1 MTFMTNNFSR
11 NLTMLTDFYEIT
23 MANGYFNEGNKDTI
37 AAFDLFFRTIPDKG
51 GYAIMAGLE
60 QAIQYIQEL
69 EFTDDDIAY
78 LRNIKLFNEEFLNY
92 LADFKFSCDVYSV
105 AEGTPI
111 FPGEPILTVKGPVI
125 QAQFVETL
133 LLICINHQSLITTKA
148 NRICRAA
155 NGKPVMEFGARRA
168 QGFDAAVYGA
178 RAAYIGGC
186 TSTSNVLAARMFDIP
201 PAGTMAHSWIQMF
214 SSELEAFNVY
224 ARNYPDGCVL
234 LVDTY
239 NTLKSGIPNAIRTFN
254 EVLAPMGKRPVGI
267 RIDSGDITYLT
278 KKARKMLD
286 DAGYPD
292 CKIVAS
298 NSLDEYIIRDML
310 MQGACVDSFGVGER
324 QITSSTSP
332 VFGGV
337 YKLAAVWDKEG
348 NVTPKIKI
356 SENVAK
362 ITNPGFKQTWRLFD
376 NSTGKAI
383 ADLISLFDE
392 EIDSSEPYEL
402 FDPNHTWKRKVVTD
416 FTAVKLLE
424 PVFINGEFVGKLKS
438 ATEIKNFCKEQ
449 VDLLWDEVKRFE
461 NPHTYYV
468 DYSQKLWDLKHELLA
483 KHNK

>member
-1 MTFMTNNFSR
+1 MTSNFSR

-23 MANGYFNEGNKDTI
+23 MANGYFNEDKKEII
-37 AAFDLFFRTIPDKG
+37 AAFDLFFRTVPDKG

-69 EFTDDDIAY
+69 EFTDDDIDY
-78 LRNIKLFNEEFLNY
+78 LRNTKLFNEQFLNY
-92 LADFKFSCDVYSV
+92 LAEFKFSCDVYAV

-214 SSELEAFNVY
+214 DSELEAFKAY

-286 DAGYPD
+286 EAGYPD

-310 MQGACVDSFGVGER
+310 MQGAFVDSFGVGER

-337 YKLAAVWDKEG
+337 YKLAAVWDKDG

-424 PVFINGEFVGKLKS
+424 PVFINGEFVGKLRS

-461 NPHTYYV
+461 NPHSYYV

-483 KHNK
+483 MHNK